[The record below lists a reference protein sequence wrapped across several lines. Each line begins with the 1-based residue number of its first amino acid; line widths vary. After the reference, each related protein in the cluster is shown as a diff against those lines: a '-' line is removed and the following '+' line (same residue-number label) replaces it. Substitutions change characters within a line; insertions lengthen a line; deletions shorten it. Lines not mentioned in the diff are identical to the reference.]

1 MLKKF
6 IERPVLSTVVS
17 IILLLLGALSVY
29 TLPITLFPD
38 IAPPSVV
45 VTANYPGA
53 NAEVVARSV
62 ATPLE
67 EAINGVENMTYMTSN
82 SSNDGSMTLT
92 VYFKQGTNPDIA
104 SVNVQNRVAKATSQ
118 VPQEVIQAGI
128 STQKQQNSIIMFIA
142 LYSKD
147 TATYDETFLQN
158 YIKINLIPKL
168 QRIPGVGDAQAFGTK
183 DYSMRIWLKPD
194 RLVAYNLSPIEV
206 TDAIRDQSLEAA
218 PGRLGQSSREVF
230 EYVLKYK
237 GKLNRN
243 EDYENIIIKA
253 NSDGSVIRLKD
264 VARVEFGS
272 YTYSS
277 NGTLNGYPT
286 SGVAVFQVAGSNAN
300 DILTEAQKLVKKFT
314 ADLPKG
320 LGTSIMY
327 NSKEFLDASID
338 QVLHTLVEAFILVF
352 IVVFLFLQDF
362 RSTLIPA
369 IAVPVAIVGTFFFLQ
384 LFGFTI
390 NLLTLFALVLAIG
403 IVVDDAIVV
412 VEAVHAKMEST
423 GLEPREAT
431 VRSMSEISGAI
442 ISITL
447 VMAAVFIPVGF
458 MQGPA
463 GVFYRQFAFTL
474 ATAILISAVNALTLS
489 PALCALFLKN
499 GQHERKGFVGRFFT
513 AFNTGFRTMTQR
525 YLASLRFLF
534 RRRWI
539 AVASLVVLA
548 AASWLMMEQTPSGF
562 IPTEDQGFLLYAVQT
577 PPGSSLAQTHKAM
590 LEIDSII
597 KTDPI
602 TDRRYNIEGLNFIS
616 NANASPYGAGFVRMK
631 PVDERGPIKDINA
644 ITASMTMKVA
654 NGVKDAHA
662 FFFTFPTIQGFGNV
676 AGFEFMLQDQTNGSL
691 DKLGGM
697 AYQLIGA
704 LMQRKEI
711 AYAFTTF
718 ASGNPQYMMEVDD
731 NKAKQLNVS
740 ISDLMK
746 TMQIY
751 YGSSFV
757 SDFNRFGKYYRVM
770 AQADIPYRSN
780 ERSLDGIY
788 VKSQTGMMVPVNQ
801 LIALKR
807 VYGPETVSRNNLY
820 NAVTINGVPKPGYST
835 GDAIK
840 AIEETTAQVL
850 PRGYAIEWTGMT
862 REERAS
868 GSQMIFIFILSLV
881 FVYFLLAAQYE
892 SYILPFA
899 IVLSIPVGVF
909 GVFGFLK
916 LFGVDNNIY
925 VQVSLIMLVG
935 LLAKNAILIVE
946 YAVQRRRAGMEL
958 MAAALEAAQ
967 LRLRPI
973 LMTSFAFIAG
983 LLPLMRAE
991 GASALGNRSIGTG
1004 AVGGMLTGVILGVFV
1019 VPVLFVIFQYLQERF
1034 ANRGVVRVRLQPALT
1049 VVALLVL
1056 TVGFGS
1062 CKVSK
1067 DVAVPATQAPT
1078 QFRSSESS
1086 VDTGSVANLPW
1097 KSFFADPALQQL
1109 IDSAITHNYDMEV
1122 ALENI
1127 RSAQLVLGQSK
1138 LGYWPDI
1145 TAFATVTLTRPS
1157 DASLNGITA
1166 SSFLGSKTIN
1176 DYTAGIGISWEADIW
1191 GKIRNQKAKAL
1202 AQYLQT
1208 AEARKALQTNIVS
1221 GVAEGYYNLLMLD
1234 AQLDIARANLALN
1247 DSTLRIIRLQFNSGD
1262 VTALGVQQAEAQEL
1276 AAAELIPQLQQSILL
1291 QENALSVLTGRL
1303 PDGVVRGRKLEEVAV
1318 RDGLSTG
1325 VPAALLARRP
1335 DVRSSELA
1343 LTVANANVGI
1353 DKAAMYPSVVITPEG
1368 GWDTYIFR
1376 NWFNIPGALFGSVVG
1391 GITQPVFQRKKL
1403 KTQYELAKVD
1413 REKAVTQFKQSVL
1426 TAVGEVSDALAKIGK
1441 LKAQQAVA
1449 LNRVNTLQQAI
1460 SNANSLFR
1468 NGMANYL
1475 EVITAQSNAL
1485 QSELELASIKKG
1497 QLSAEVEL
1505 YRSLGGGWN

>member
-1 MLKKF
+1 MLKRF

-17 IILLLLGALSVY
+17 IILLLLGGLALFN
-29 TLPITLFPD
+29 LPITLFPD

-62 ATPLE
+62 AVPLE

-118 VPQEVIQAGI
+118 IPQEVIQAGI

-142 LYSKD
+142 LYSTD
-147 TATYDETFLQN
+147 SSTYDETFLQN

-218 PGRLGQSSREVF
+218 PGRLGQSSSEVF

-243 EDYENIIIKA
+243 EDYENIIVKS
-253 NSDGSVIRLKD
+253 NSDGSVVRLKD

-338 QVLHTLVEAFILVF
+338 QVLRTLVEAFILVF

-412 VEAVHAKMEST
+412 VEAVHAKLEST

-489 PALCALFLKN
+489 PALCALFLR
-499 GQHERKGFVGRFFT
+499 GGHRERKGIAGRFFT

-525 YLASLRFLF
+525 YLQSLRFLF

-539 AVASLVVLA
+539 PIAALVVLA
-548 AASWLMMEQTPSGF
+548 ATSYLMMERTPSGF

-590 LEIDSII
+590 QEIDSII
-597 KTDPI
+597 KEDPI

-631 PVDERGPIKDINA
+631 PVDQRGPVKDINA

-654 NGVKDAHA
+654 SGVKDAHA

-676 AGFEFMLQDQTNGSL
+676 AGFEFMLQDQSNGSL
-691 DKLGGM
+691 DKLGGT

-718 ASGNPQYMMEVDD
+718 ASGNPQYQMEVDND
-731 NKAKQLNVS
+731 KAKQLNVS
-740 ISDLMK
+740 IGDLMK

-770 AQADIPYRSN
+770 AQADVAYRAN
-780 ERSLDGIY
+780 EKSLDGIY

-801 LIALKR
+801 LITLKR
-807 VYGPETVSRNNLY
+807 VYGPETVTRNNLY
-820 NAVTINGVPKPGYST
+820 NSVTINGVPKPGYST

-840 AIEETTAQVL
+840 AIEETSAQVL

-862 REERAS
+862 REEKAA

-881 FVYFLLAAQYE
+881 FVYFLLSAQYE

-1019 VPVLFVIFQYLQERF
+1019 VPVLFVIFQHLQERF
-1034 ANRGVVRVRLQPALT
+1034 ASRQVSRVRLQPALT
-1049 VVALLVL
+1049 VVALLAL
-1056 TVGFGS
+1056 TLGLGS
-1062 CKVSK
+1062 CRISK
-1067 DVAVPATQAPT
+1067 DVATPATQMPT
-1078 QFRSSESS
+1078 QFRSAEAINDTSS
-1086 VDTGSVANLPW
+1086 VADLPW
-1097 KSFFADPALQQL
+1097 KTFFTDPDLQQL
-1109 IDSAITHNYDMEV
+1109 IDSAIIHNYDMEV
-1122 ALENI
+1122 ALQNI
-1127 RSAQLVLGQSK
+1127 KSAQLVLGQSK
-1138 LGYWPDI
+1138 LGYWPDV
-1145 TAFATVTLTRPS
+1145 TGTVTANLTRPS
-1157 DASLNGITA
+1157 DNSLNGISAQT
-1166 SSFLGSKTIN
+1166 FLNSKWLN
-1176 DYTAGIGISWEADIW
+1176 DYNTTLALSWEADIW

-1208 AEARKALQTNIVS
+1208 AEARKALQTNIVA

-1234 AQLDIARANLALN
+1234 AQLEIARANLALN

-1262 VTALGVQQAEAQEL
+1262 VTALGVQQAEAQEMT
-1276 AAAELIPQLQQSILL
+1276 AAELIPQLQQSILL
-1291 QENALSVLTGRL
+1291 QEDALSILTGRL
-1303 PDGVVRGRKLEEVAV
+1303 PDAIARGRKLDEIAV
-1318 RDGLSTG
+1318 RAGLSTG
-1325 VPAALLARRP
+1325 IPATMLARRP

-1343 LTVANANVGI
+1343 LSVANANVGI
-1353 DKAAMYPSVVITPEG
+1353 DKAAMYPSIVITPEG
-1368 GWDTYIFR
+1368 GWDTYLLH
-1376 NWFNIPGALFGSVVG
+1376 NWFNIPGSLFGVVVG
-1391 GITQPVFQRKKL
+1391 GLTQPVFQRKKL
-1403 KTQYELAKVD
+1403 KTQYELALVD
-1413 REKAVTQFKQSVL
+1413 REKAVTQFKQTVL
-1426 TAVGEVSDALAKIGK
+1426 TAVGEVSDALGAIAK
-1441 LKAQQAVA
+1441 LKEQQVVA
-1449 LNRVNTLQQAI
+1449 LNRVTTLQRAI

-1475 EVITAQSNAL
+1475 EVITAQSNVL